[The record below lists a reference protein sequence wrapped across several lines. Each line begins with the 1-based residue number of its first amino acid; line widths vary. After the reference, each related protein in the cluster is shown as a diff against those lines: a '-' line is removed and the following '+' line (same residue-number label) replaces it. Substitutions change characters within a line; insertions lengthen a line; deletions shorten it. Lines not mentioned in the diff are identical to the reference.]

1 VVEWAA
7 VTGLTEQRSQGD
19 PMIKLRTAIF
29 APIGVLVLLASFAVP
44 TLVDAKSNRERFEGN
59 LTGAQE
65 APTPRVTP
73 ASGRGRTELR
83 DGNELRYDVH
93 VHHIQNVFVSHIH
106 AGEVGVAGPVCVTL
120 YGPVAVGGGREDGKL
135 ADGTATALDAN
146 LSAAALTACGGSWEG
161 FLALHRAGKTY
172 VNVHTNDG
180 VPPTD
185 TGPGD
190 FPGGEIRGQMLP
202 RDD

>member
-1 VVEWAA
+1 
-7 VTGLTEQRSQGD
+7 
-19 PMIKLRTAIF
+19 MIKLRTAIF
-29 APIGVLVLLASFAVP
+29 APIGVLVLLATFAVP
-44 TLVDAKSNRERFEGN
+44 TLVDAKASRERFEGN

-83 DGNELRYDVH
+83 DDDELRYDVH

-106 AGEVGVAGPVCVTL
+106 VGELGVSGPVCVTL
-120 YGPVAVGGGREDGKL
+120 YGPVPTGGGREDGKL
-135 ADGTATALDAN
+135 VQGTATALDAN
-146 LSAAALTACGGSWEG
+146 APAACGGSWEA

-180 VPPTD
+180 DD
-185 TGPGD
+185 TPNEGPGD
-190 FPGGEIRGQMLP
+190 FPMGELRGQMLP